1 MWTLQNML
9 LFNNNAYIK
18 KQEISQKKTKCTP
31 QETEKEQIESKI
43 SRKNK
48 LLKIRVEINERD

>member
-1 MWTLQNML
+1 ML